1 MFTRSFQGFLSS
13 FSVHFSVRYYL
24 TVFSRRNDVQRCSDT
39 IERRHQVN
47 AMYSFF
53 FGNSTEEKSKK
64 QKKRA
69 RAQQKKKVAHDVVAS
84 APIGVDEEGKN
95 DEDSDDDDDDD
106 DDEPDVLLPIKV
118 PTEHL
123 TAELNLEASTLGK
136 SGIVFLP
143 LLSLLV

>member
-1 MFTRSFQGFLSS
+1 
-13 FSVHFSVRYYL
+13 
-24 TVFSRRNDVQRCSDT
+24 
-39 IERRHQVN
+39 
-47 AMYSFF
+47 MYSFF
-53 FGNSTEEKSKK
+53 FGSSTEEKSKK

-95 DEDSDDDDDDD
+95 DEDSDEDD